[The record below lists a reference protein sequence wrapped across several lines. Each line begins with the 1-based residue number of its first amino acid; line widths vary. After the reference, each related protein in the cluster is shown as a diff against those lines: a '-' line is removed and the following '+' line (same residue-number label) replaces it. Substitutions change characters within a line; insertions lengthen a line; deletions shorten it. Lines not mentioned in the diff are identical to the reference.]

1 MKAAPPVFLPATDYR
16 LPSTCFSGVDGGAG
30 VVGAELV
37 AVALGEHVD
46 EFVVEVVVAARN
58 LRPDALVVHL
68 ARAVDVFA
76 QALVEVGGVAPLA
89 HLHLVVELDLGDEQA
104 REAARLVVV
113 ALLLLRDLDGEV
125 HVHRAVAA
133 RAAQRRDGLLGLG
146 GRRRERLG
154 VRELGLPAGG
164 GRVLRRRRERRLGR
178 RGERRLGRRLGR
190 RLRPVRGLGLA
201 LRLGRCGLGLEARG
215 LRLEGGLRAR
225 GLFGARLF
233 VSRLFTPRLFVP

>member
-1 MKAAPPVFLPATDYR
+1 MKAAPPLPFPTVY
-16 LPSTCFSGVDGGAG
+16 LFSGVDGGAG

-46 EFVVEVVVAARN
+46 EFVVEVVVAARHFGA
-58 LRPDALVVHL
+58 DALVIHL
-68 ARAVDVFA
+68 ARAVDVLA

-133 RAAQRRDGLLGLG
+133 RAAQRRDGLRGRLGLG
-146 GRRRERLG
+146 RGRRRRERLG
-154 VRELGLPAGG
+154 VRGLGLATEG
-164 GRVLRRRRERRLGR
+164 GRVLRGRRERRLGR
-178 RGERRLGRRLGR
+178 RGERRLGRRLR
-190 RLRPVRGLGLA
+190 TERGLG
-201 LRLGRCGLGLEARG
+201 
-215 LRLEGGLRAR
+215 
-225 GLFGARLF
+225 
-233 VSRLFTPRLFVP
+233 